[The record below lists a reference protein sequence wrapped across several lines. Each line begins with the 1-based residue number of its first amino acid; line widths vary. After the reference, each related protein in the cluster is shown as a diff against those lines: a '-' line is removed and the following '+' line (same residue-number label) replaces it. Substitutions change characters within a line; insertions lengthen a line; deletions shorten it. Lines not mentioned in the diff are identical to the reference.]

1 MYFQRGYN
9 TKKFIHHGSD
19 KKKST
24 LNVARRYDMGLL
36 SNISGSET
44 L

>member
-9 TKKFIHHGSD
+9 TKKFIQYGSD
-19 KKKST
+19 QNKST
-24 LNVARRYDMGLL
+24 LNVARKYNMGLL